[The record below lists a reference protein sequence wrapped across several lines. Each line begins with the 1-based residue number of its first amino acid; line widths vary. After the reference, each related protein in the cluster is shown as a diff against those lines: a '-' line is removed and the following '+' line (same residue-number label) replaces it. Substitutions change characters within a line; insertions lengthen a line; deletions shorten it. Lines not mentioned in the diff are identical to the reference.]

1 MVLPA
6 RPRAFTYRKRTNY
19 IRPSTT
25 GVGRHRPLG
34 HLTRA
39 PNPRRIESPTRRGSS
54 MSTTYATLTEAL
66 ADIARRSFYES
77 ATVTPNEDGSY
88 TVEDDVAYLDD
99 TVTWSYGGGLEL
111 PYGAPDYSR
120 VPEPAEY
127 YDAAAHVEYNLPG
140 AVDTLREGKAVHF
153 SYVVVDA
160 YPEADDEDGEDR
172 TVGWALVAFYA

>member
-1 MVLPA
+1 
-6 RPRAFTYRKRTNY
+6 
-19 IRPSTT
+19 
-25 GVGRHRPLG
+25 
-34 HLTRA
+34 
-39 PNPRRIESPTRRGSS
+39 
-54 MSTTYATLTEAL
+54 MSINYATLGDAL

-88 TVEDDVAYLDD
+88 TVEDDVSYLDD
-99 TVTWSYGGGLEL
+99 TVTWTYNGGMEL
-111 PYGAPDYSR
+111 PYGALDYSR
-120 VPEPAEY
+120 VHEPAEY

-160 YPEADDEDGEDR
+160 YPETDDEHDEDH